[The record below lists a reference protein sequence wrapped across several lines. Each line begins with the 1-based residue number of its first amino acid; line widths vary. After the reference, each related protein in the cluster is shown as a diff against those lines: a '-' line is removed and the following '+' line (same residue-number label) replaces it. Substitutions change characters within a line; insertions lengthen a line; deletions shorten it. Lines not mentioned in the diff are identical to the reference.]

1 MKSDAVLWRLGAVFL
16 ASEKAIAIVRRK
28 SALLG
33 KKRLIL
39 QNNQIIKQII
49 VSLFKAVLP
58 IQQTTTRCSVIKLSL
73 LLHSNYF
80 YLN

>member
-1 MKSDAVLWRLGAVFL
+1 MKSDAVLWRLGAEFL

-39 QNNQIIKQII
+39 QNNLQII

>member
-39 QNNQIIKQII
+39 
-49 VSLFKAVLP
+49 
-58 IQQTTTRCSVIKLSL
+58 
-73 LLHSNYF
+73 
-80 YLN
+80 

>member
-16 ASEKAIAIVRRK
+16 ASEKGIAIVRRK

-39 QNNQIIKQII
+39 QNNLQII

>member
-16 ASEKAIAIVRRK
+16 ASEKGIAIVRRK

-39 QNNQIIKQII
+39 QNNLQII

-58 IQQTTTRCSVIKLSL
+58 IQQTTTRCCVIKLSL
-73 LLHSNYF
+73 LLHFNYF